1 MVSPDTAKLDRL
13 RRLMAEARLDVL
25 VCRLPENVL
34 FLSGYYPVVG
44 HAAVVFPLEGEP
56 ILVAP
61 ADDREFFGEHG
72 WVTDVRQITGW
83 DEVRGAPP
91 EQIARHLRDI
101 GAAAA
106 FPKGR
111 VGFEG
116 SFEYVAPQALAAEPV
131 VPALPA
137 RRALEAA
144 FPDSELVDAT
154 ELINRARAVKTGRDL
169 ELLRRA
175 NEVAAFGYQA
185 WREACLNGA
194 TEAEAA
200 AAFQAAVT
208 ARGIGYKG
216 AYFAMAWPQVIS
228 GERTGGW
235 PWPVPAGETAPLS
248 YWPYR
253 LTGTRRVGP
262 GDFVLCEAAVCVD
275 GYWTDL
281 TRTFIVGTPTDRQ
294 QEVFSATERALRAAI
309 AAARPGV
316 KASEVDRAAREA
328 LGEYV
333 RYFPH
338 WVGHG
343 LGLKYHEP
351 YPRLN
356 PLSEDIL
363 EPGMCFVV
371 EPGIYIPDFGGVR
384 NEQVLF
390 VTERGVEVLSGAI
403 PVAIG

>member
-1 MVSPDTAKLDRL
+1 MIPPDTAKLKRV
-13 RRLMAEARLDVL
+13 RQLMAEARIDVL

-44 HAAVVFPLEGEP
+44 HSAVVFPLEGEP
-56 ILVAP
+56 ILIAL
-61 ADDREFFGEHG
+61 ADDREFFGEYA
-72 WVTDVRQITGW
+72 WITDVRQITGW
-83 DEVRGAPP
+83 DEVRGSPP

-101 GAAAA
+101 GATAA
-106 FPKGR
+106 FPKRR

-131 VPALPA
+131 VPGLPA
-137 RRALEAA
+137 RQALEAA

-154 ELINRARAVKTGRDL
+154 ELINRARAVKTSRDL

-208 ARGIGYKG
+208 SKGIGYKA

-235 PWPVPAGETAPLS
+235 PWPFPGGKSTPLS

-253 LTGTRRVGP
+253 LTSRKRVEP
-262 GDFVLCEAAVCVD
+262 GDLVLCEAAVCVD

-281 TRTFIVGTPTDRQ
+281 TRTFVVGTPSERQ
-294 QEVFSATERALRAAI
+294 QEVFAAEERALRAAI
-309 AAARPGV
+309 AAARPGA
-316 KASEVDRAAREA
+316 KGSEVDWAARKA
-328 LGEYV
+328 LGDFA
-333 RYFPH
+333 RYSPH

-363 EPGMCFVV
+363 EPGMCFAV
-371 EPGIYIPDFGGVR
+371 EPGIYIPGFGGVR

-390 VTERGVEVLSGAI
+390 VTEHGVEVLSGSI